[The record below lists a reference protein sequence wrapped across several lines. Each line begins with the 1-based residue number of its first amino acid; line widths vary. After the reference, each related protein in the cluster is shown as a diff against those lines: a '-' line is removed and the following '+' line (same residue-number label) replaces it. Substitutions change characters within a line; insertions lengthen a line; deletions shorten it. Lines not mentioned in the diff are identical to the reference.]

1 MFSPSFLFNPVTS
14 SQDLDEVP
22 RSTLV
27 GVKGIS
33 NMEQETYFLS
43 CSDNEITVDEIKIK
57 SHNSDSS
64 LPRPLATVWNALGAS
79 QNLSSQQTSVLRAK
93 SAWRCFEAMRHFL
106 QTPDLPWFTEQN
118 FASTK
123 RKAWRDEG
131 REGEH
136 PSTENRSA
144 VGM

>member
-43 CSDNEITVDEIKIK
+43 CSDNEITVDEIK
-57 SHNSDSS
+57 N
-64 LPRPLATVWNALGAS
+64 
-79 QNLSSQQTSVLRAK
+79 
-93 SAWRCFEAMRHFL
+93 
-106 QTPDLPWFTEQN
+106 
-118 FASTK
+118 
-123 RKAWRDEG
+123 
-131 REGEH
+131 
-136 PSTENRSA
+136 
-144 VGM
+144 